1 MPRNDE
7 MIGRTIGKCRLL
19 GRLGHGKTSSLYRAF
34 YEPLQ
39 KEVAVKVL
47 KEDMKAS
54 REIRDKFL
62 NEARALAKLDHMN
75 IVKVFD
81 VVEDSE
87 HLLIIM
93 ELLHG
98 SDLYRLLGEQ
108 GPFEAPRAVEIVA
121 GAAQALLQ
129 AHRQGIVHRDVKP
142 HNLMLVG
149 RREQVKLVDFG
160 LATEGAVEGTKAG
173 TPHYMSP
180 EQIQGKK
187 VDEKSDIYS
196 LGATFFHLLT
206 GRPPY
211 PGKTREEILEKHLA
225 GKLPSVSRANR
236 EVDVPPALDP
246 VVKRMMAPVPG
257 YRFSAG
263 DLISTLEGLN
273 LAARRRSRKA
283 HTARAATAKARSGP
297 LLIGGALGVVAIAVV
312 LLVLLL
318 SGGKG
323 PASAPGPAAPG
334 GGGGA
339 AGGPAP
345 VGLKDRGQE
354 RENRDVLAD
363 NAFRLAQSFE
373 AQNYGR
379 RDAVYAEYKKVFD
392 EYGETGAGSKARDK
406 MRVIEDQIRAEK
418 QAADAAAKEGSR
430 KEKRAKLDEN
440 LKRLLAAYDFPA
452 ATRALEDFQLEFD
465 DKALWKVHRR
475 LSYAQQFLLD
485 LGKAI
490 SSNDRK
496 YEVSRFKPSAPA
508 TARIES
514 ADEKGLRI
522 LEGTFEK
529 IEPWSYL
536 APKELAR
543 LASFQFASRD
553 AISLCHLGL
562 FLIAVG
568 EQEEGEGMIDQARVW
583 DELGRVQ
590 QILDQIEKGR

>member
-1 MPRNDE
+1 MARSDE

-19 GRLGHGKTSSLYRAF
+19 GRLGHGKTSSIYRAY
-34 YEPLQ
+34 YEPLR

-47 KEDMKAS
+47 KEDMQAS
-54 REIRDKFL
+54 AEIREKFL
-62 NEARALAKLDHMN
+62 NEARALAKLDHLN

-81 VVEDSE
+81 VLEDAG

-93 ELLHG
+93 ELLPG
-98 SDLYRLLGEQ
+98 SDLYRILGEQ
-108 GPFEAPRAVEIVA
+108 GPFEAPRAVEIVI
-121 GAAQALLQ
+121 GAAQALLH

-142 HNLMLVG
+142 QNLMLVG

-160 LATEGAVEGTKAG
+160 LATEGAIEGGKAG

-211 PGKTREEILEKHLA
+211 PGKTREEIVEKHLA
-225 GKLPSVSRANR
+225 GKLPTVSRANR
-236 EVDVPPALDP
+236 EVEVPTALDP

-257 YRFSAG
+257 YRFGAA

-273 LAARRRSRKA
+273 LGARRRSRKTR
-283 HTARAATAKARSGP
+283 TARAAAEKARTGP
-297 LLIGGALGVVAIAVV
+297 LLIAGAVGIVVVAVV
-312 LLVLLL
+312 LLVILLA
-318 SGGKG
+318 GGRKPAPEG
-323 PASAPGPAAPG
+323 PPIVG
-334 GGGGA
+334 GGGDQG
-339 AGGPAP
+339 AGGLGP
-345 VGLKDRGQE
+345 VGMKDRGRE

-373 AQNYGR
+373 AQNFGK
-379 RDAVYAEYKKVFD
+379 RDAVHAEYKKVFD
-392 EYGETGAGSKARDK
+392 EYGETGAGGKAREK
-406 MRVIEDQIRAEK
+406 MRAIEDQIRAEK
-418 QAADAAAKEGSR
+418 QAAERAAKEGSR
-430 KEKRAKLDEN
+430 KEMRAKLDES
-440 LKRLLAAYDFPA
+440 LSKLLAAYDFPA
-452 ATRALEDFQLEFD
+452 ASKAIENFQTEFD
-465 DKALWKVHRR
+465 DKRLWKDFRR

-490 SSNDRK
+490 TANPKK
-496 YEVSRFKPSAPA
+496 YEVSRFKPSAPS

-522 LEGTFEK
+522 LDGTLEK
-529 IEPWSYL
+529 IEPWSYF

-543 LASFQFASRD
+543 LATFQFASRD
-553 AISLCHLGL
+553 ALSLLNLGL
-562 FLIAVG
+562 FLLAVG
-568 EQEEGEGMIDQARVW
+568 EQEEGEGMIEQARVW

-590 QILDQIEKGR
+590 QVLDTIETGK